1 MEEEVDNV
9 SYTIINDT
17 VRIDPGS
24 DASSYE
30 TESEDEQDYY
40 SNCVSESRL
49 EQANL

>member
-1 MEEEVDNV
+1 MEEDVGNV

-17 VRIDPGS
+17 VTIDPGS
-24 DASSYE
+24 DATSYE